1 MAGIQCIVSKSDLTN
16 HLSLAVHAA
25 FANGHYVSPMI
36 ERILRTLEPSHRD
49 TPGNAQLTTRE
60 LEVIRLYVS
69 GMTINEIAARLNR
82 SKKTISTQKSTA
94 MRKLNIDR
102 EVDLFRYGIE
112 TGLIPSVMRPAR

>member
-1 MAGIQCIVSKSDLTN
+1 
-16 HLSLAVHAA
+16 VHAA
-25 FANGHYVSPMI
+25 FANSRYVSPTI
-36 ERILRTLEPSHRD
+36 EKILRTLDPIHRD
-49 TPGNAQLTTRE
+49 APGNAQLTGRE

-82 SKKTISTQKSTA
+82 SKKTISTQKSSA

-102 EVDLFRYGIE
+102 EVDLFHYGVE